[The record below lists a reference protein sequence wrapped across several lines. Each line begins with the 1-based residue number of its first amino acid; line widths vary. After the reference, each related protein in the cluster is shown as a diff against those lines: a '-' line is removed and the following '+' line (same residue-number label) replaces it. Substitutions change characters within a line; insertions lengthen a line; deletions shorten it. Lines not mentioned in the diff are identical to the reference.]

1 MFTIKKQATGCTWH
15 LLSKMERQTLL
26 VKRREQERKRKQQ
39 ERQNQL
45 MIGYINVKYPLI
57 FKEAQ
62 EYFNKLR
69 SIYPNKHN
77 LTKTPRFKELKPG
90 TIRDNMALQIPLIEA
105 NKPEQPTIPITELPP
120 DLQDINPNSLIDEIP
135 QDQMEAIINELRA
148 DSDLRRIMDECEEL
162 MAEIPCE
169 ELMAE
174 IPCEEL
180 TAEIPDLL
188 ENEPMFQ

>member
-1 MFTIKKQATGCTWH
+1 
-15 LLSKMERQTLL
+15 
-26 VKRREQERKRKQQ
+26 
-39 ERQNQL
+39 
-45 MIGYINVKYPLI
+45 
-57 FKEAQ
+57 
-62 EYFNKLR
+62 
-69 SIYPNKHN
+69 
-77 LTKTPRFKELKPG
+77 
-90 TIRDNMALQIPLIEA
+90 
-105 NKPEQPTIPITELPP
+105 
-120 DLQDINPNSLIDEIP
+120 
-135 QDQMEAIINELRA
+135 MEAIINELRA